1 MRLTFNK
8 KDSAKN
14 NNMFNYRNKLHAKY
28 TVKNPKVCNFFC
40 QVQQKKFMQHK

>member
-8 KDSAKN
+8 IDSAKN
-14 NNMFNYRNKLHAKY
+14 KNIFNYRNKLRAKY
-28 TVKNPKVCNFFC
+28 TVKNPKVCNFLC

>member
-8 KDSAKN
+8 IDSAKN
-14 NNMFNYRNKLHAKY
+14 KNIFNYRNKLHAKY
-28 TVKNPKVCNFFC
+28 TVKNPKVCNFLC